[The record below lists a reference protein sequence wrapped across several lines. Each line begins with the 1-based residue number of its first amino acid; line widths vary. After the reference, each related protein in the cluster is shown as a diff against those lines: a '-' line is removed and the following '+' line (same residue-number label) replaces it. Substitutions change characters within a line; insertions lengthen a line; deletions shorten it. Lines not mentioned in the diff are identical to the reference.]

1 MVQASGLL
9 SIVMGIGLPLM
20 SGGLLAASRRRDD
33 ESRWRDA
40 LFVFAA
46 LLLGLP
52 LFAAALYIAGSSIEH
67 GQPLQPTEAKIEN
80 WLILALVAIL
90 VALAART
97 AWTSFFY
104 SSDGL
109 PWERGALDRI
119 PHLLGFTL
127 GSIVILSMGLV
138 IAGVVIAVADLKADV
153 PLLGIG
159 CAIVLAVPAAWA
171 ALCAMSGGNPSPR
184 AFMRSREQQRR
195 VLAALEGA
203 PGSWLSVEV
212 HAIADLEPD
221 LSLKAVVWHADAG
234 GRYWR
239 ADDAY
244 ALCRY
249 HRWAADH
256 ALAPCQALHA
266 QQITAWAGSWPRS
279 MRGLVITPH
288 GRLWRWRVW
297 RAHRNANAP
306 AVGGSAEQAAH
317 LIEISDSRLCAAGLR
332 VTTQSASSAR
342 NPPQQV
348 RRWLRAPLNAIRL
361 LASRAL

>member
-1 MVQASGLL
+1 
-9 SIVMGIGLPLM
+9 MGVGLPLM

-33 ESRWRDA
+33 ESRWRDG

-52 LFAAALYIAGSSIEH
+52 LFGAGLYIAGSSIEH
-67 GQPLQPTEAKIEN
+67 GQPLGPTGAKAEN
-80 WLILALVAIL
+80 WLILAQVSIL

-97 AWTSFFY
+97 AWTSCFY
-104 SSDGL
+104 SSDGP
-109 PWERGALDRI
+109 PWERGVLDRV

-138 IAGVVIAVADLKADV
+138 ITGTVIAVAGLKADV
-153 PLLGIG
+153 PLLGIAA
-159 CAIVLAVPAAWA
+159 AIVFAVPAAWA
-171 ALCAMSGGNPSPR
+171 ALCAMTGGNPSPR

-203 PGSWLSVEV
+203 QGSWMPVEV
-212 HAIADLEPD
+212 RAIADLEPD
-221 LSLKAVVWHADAG
+221 LSLKAVVWHAHAG

-244 ALCRY
+244 AVCRY

-256 ALAPCQALHA
+256 ALAPCPALHA
-266 QQITAWAGSWPRS
+266 QRITAWAGAWPRS

-288 GRLWRWRVW
+288 GRLWRLRAW
-297 RAHRNANAP
+297 RAHRKANAQ
-306 AVGGSAEQAAH
+306 AVEGSAEQAAH
-317 LIEISDSRLCAAGLR
+317 LIEIPDSRLRAAGLR
-332 VTTQSASSAR
+332 IATPSVDAAR
-342 NPPQQV
+342 NPP
-348 RRWLRAPLNAIRL
+348 RRMPRWLRALR
-361 LASRAL
+361 